1 MGTKDDYKKYK
12 YLIWSQEE
20 GFFSIENISDDDLKS
35 ISTAL
40 KKELNKRVE
49 GDEKPGSKKSESL

>member
-20 GFFSIENISDDDLKS
+20 GLFSIENISDDDLKS

-49 GDEKPGSKKSESL
+49 DDEKPSSKKSESL

>member
-1 MGTKDDYKKYK
+1 MGAKDDYKKYK

-49 GDEKPGSKKSESL
+49 DDEKSGSKKSKSL

>member
-49 GDEKPGSKKSESL
+49 DDEKSGSKKSKSL

>member
-20 GFFSIENISDDDLKS
+20 GFFSIDSISDDDLKS

-49 GDEKPGSKKSESL
+49 DDEKPGSKKSESL